1 MHIMHMLGIL
11 AVVFFISMFLMC
23 FFRERLNN
31 PIINPLMICACAAFF
46 FSWNYAMFKHNG
58 LRNGFMTFDNIS
70 PYICTI
76 ILLTPLMSKKLKDYA
91 YSAIAML
98 SFGMFVAMFVSPE
111 FEYIFNYHQDA
122 KAIHVSEATCHLIMA
137 IYGFYLILSNKVK
150 VNMQSFRKAAVFIY
164 ASIGFGIFLNLAFHR
179 SNFGMDMY
187 GNYSIYF
194 IDIFGSFEATLIAYL
209 VGVLGTLVLGL
220 LVGHFF
226 DWLTRKE
233 KPKIDF
239 LPNEQENEE

>member
-1 MHIMHMLGIL
+1 MHIMQMLGIL
-11 AVVFFISMFLMC
+11 SVVFFIAMFLMC
-23 FFRERLNN
+23 FFREKLNN
-31 PIINPLMICACAAFF
+31 PIINPLLICACAVFF
-46 FSWNYAMFKHNG
+46 FSWNFAMYKHNG
-58 LRNGFMTFDNIS
+58 LKNGFMTFDNIS
-70 PYICTI
+70 PYISTV
-76 ILLTPLMSKKLKDYA
+76 ILVTPLMSKKVKDYA

-98 SFGMFVAMFVSPE
+98 GFGMFVAMFISPE

-122 KAIHVSEATCHLIMA
+122 KFMHVSEATCHLIMA

-150 VNMQSFRKAAVFIY
+150 VNMKSFKKAIVFIY

-194 IDIFGSFEATLIAYL
+194 IDIFDSFEATLIAYL
-209 VGVLGTLVLGL
+209 VGVLGTLVLGF

-226 DWLTRKE
+226 DWLTKKE
-233 KPKIDF
+233 ESPVEL
-239 LPNEQENEE
+239 LPNDIDD